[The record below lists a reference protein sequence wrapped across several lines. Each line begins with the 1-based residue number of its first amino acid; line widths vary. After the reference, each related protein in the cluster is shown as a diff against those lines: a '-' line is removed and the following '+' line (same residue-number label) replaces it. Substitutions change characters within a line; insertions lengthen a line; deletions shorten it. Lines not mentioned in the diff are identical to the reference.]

1 MEIFA
6 ILRRRGPAF
15 DPAAPVE
22 GQPAWG
28 PHADFMM
35 ALAREGMLLLA
46 GPLGDRE
53 GALLIV
59 RAVSESEA
67 EARIAADPWT
77 ENGVLETER
86 VARWEVRIGALPSAA
101 G

>member
-15 DPAAPVE
+15 DPAEPVE

-28 PHADFMM
+28 PHAAFMM
-35 ALAREGMLLLA
+35 ALAQEGLLLLA

-59 RAVSESEA
+59 RAGSAAEA

-86 VARWEVRIGALPSAA
+86 VARWDVRIGNV
-101 G
+101 GER